1 MDIDIKDLAARVLD
15 EEVNAIALRV
25 GRTVEEIYGVL
36 STFMPFYRPETA
48 LWLTEMHFVY
58 GVGAY
63 KHGNK

>member
-1 MDIDIKDLAARVLD
+1 MDIDIKDLAAKAVD
-15 EEVNAIALRV
+15 EEAKAIALRV
-25 GRTVEEIYGVL
+25 GRSIEDIYGVL
-36 STFMPFYRPETA
+36 STFMPFYKPETA